1 MTPWALH
8 LVLPVILN
16 QIVTAGKWQ
25 VKTGSLK
32 ILDELV
38 VCTANQMAKAMPD
51 IDTKADVKKATQAS
65 LTKACALVSN
75 KDIKKIIPA
84 LISAL
89 INTVEEVPKF
99 IQLLGAATFVSE
111 VDAPTLATNKQGI
124 NSIIFTGPCSSKEV
138 DMVKKTFGNKNLSD
152 KQERQT
158 SISKELSK
166 EDKLEEKIYIS
177 NSEEPEVN
185 RKAS

>member
-51 IDTKADVKKATQAS
+51 IVPVLARAIWDTKADVKKATQAS

-99 IQLLGAATFVSE
+99 IRLLGAATFVLRL
-111 VDAPTLATNKQGI
+111 VPPL
-124 NSIIFTGPCSSKEV
+124 
-138 DMVKKTFGNKNLSD
+138 L
-152 KQERQT
+152 
-158 SISKELSK
+158 
-166 EDKLEEKIYIS
+166 
-177 NSEEPEVN
+177 
-185 RKAS
+185 

>member
-32 ILDELV
+32 ILDKLV
-38 VCTANQMAKAMPD
+38 VCTTNQMAKSMPD
-51 IDTKADVKKATQAS
+51 IVPVLAGAIKDTKADVKKAARAS

-75 KDIKKIIPA
+75 KDIKKFIPA

-89 INTVEEVPKF
+89 INPVEEVPKC
-99 IQLLGAATFVSE
+99 IQLLAANTFVSE
-111 VDAPTLATNKQGI
+111 VNAPTLA
-124 NSIIFTGPCSSKEV
+124 
-138 DMVKKTFGNKNLSD
+138 
-152 KQERQT
+152 
-158 SISKELSK
+158 
-166 EDKLEEKIYIS
+166 
-177 NSEEPEVN
+177 
-185 RKAS
+185 

>member
-51 IDTKADVKKATQAS
+51 IVPVLAGAIWDTKADVKKATQAS

-111 VDAPTLATNKQGI
+111 VDAPTLA
-124 NSIIFTGPCSSKEV
+124 
-138 DMVKKTFGNKNLSD
+138 
-152 KQERQT
+152 
-158 SISKELSK
+158 
-166 EDKLEEKIYIS
+166 
-177 NSEEPEVN
+177 
-185 RKAS
+185 

>member
-51 IDTKADVKKATQAS
+51 IVPVLARAIWDTKADVKKATQ
-65 LTKACALVSN
+65 ACALVSN

-99 IQLLGAATFVSE
+99 IQLLGAATFVLRLM
-111 VDAPTLATNKQGI
+111 PPL
-124 NSIIFTGPCSSKEV
+124 
-138 DMVKKTFGNKNLSD
+138 L
-152 KQERQT
+152 
-158 SISKELSK
+158 
-166 EDKLEEKIYIS
+166 
-177 NSEEPEVN
+177 
-185 RKAS
+185 